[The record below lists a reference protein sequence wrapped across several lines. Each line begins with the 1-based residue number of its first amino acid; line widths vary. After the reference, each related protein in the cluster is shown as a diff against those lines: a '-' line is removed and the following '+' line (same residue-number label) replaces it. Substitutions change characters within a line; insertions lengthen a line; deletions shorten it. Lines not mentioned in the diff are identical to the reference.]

1 MREVC
6 LLKFSDTS
14 RSYDDYTSLRD
25 LLIKAEDYIEISD
38 DEYKT
43 ITEIIGKI
51 HLKYSRYRYL
61 LVEKPS
67 IEQFKDD
74 NIAIIDE
81 IKHAG
86 KLAEEQ
92 EKKRLE
98 AEKKRQEKAKESLL
112 LRKQK
117 QLEKLKKELGDV

>member
-1 MREVC
+1 MREIC
-6 LLKFSDTS
+6 LLKFTDSS
-14 RSYDDYTSLRD
+14 RNYDDYISLRD
-25 LLIKAEDYIEISD
+25 YLVKAEDYIEISD
-38 DEYKT
+38 MEYKT
-43 ITEIIGKI
+43 LTEILTKI
-51 HLKYSRYRYL
+51 QSKYSKYRYL

-67 IEQFKDD
+67 IEQFKDE

-81 IKHAG
+81 IKNAG
-86 KLAEEQ
+86 KLYEEQ

-98 AEKKRQEKAKESLL
+98 AEKKRQEKAKETLL